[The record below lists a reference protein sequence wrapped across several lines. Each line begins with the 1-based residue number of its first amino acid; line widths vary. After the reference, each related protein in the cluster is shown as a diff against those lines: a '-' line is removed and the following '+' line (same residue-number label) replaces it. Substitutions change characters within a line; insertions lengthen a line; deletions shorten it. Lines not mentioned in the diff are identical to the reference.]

1 MKRGRIIYY
10 IHKPNGSPKSEF
22 AGVKPTGKL
31 PKSIDFGLIPSEEK
45 ETFTALIFGDPQP
58 YNLEEI
64 EYFTKGIVTEVE
76 GIKDVPFGL
85 SLGDLVGND
94 LDLFSPYIK
103 AVKMRICV
111 TNMTDFH
118 GFLLENPYNRT
129 LFGAAPEDLFTG
141 CLA

>member
-1 MKRGRIIYY
+1 MLAFTRG
-10 IHKPNGSPKSEF
+10 NG
-22 AGVKPTGKL
+22 A
-31 PKSIDFGLIPSEEK
+31 
-45 ETFTALIFGDPQP
+45 
-58 YNLEEI
+58 I
-64 EYFTKGIVTEVE
+64 E
-76 GIKDVPFGL
+76 
-85 SLGDLVGND
+85 
-94 LDLFSPYIK
+94 PYIK